1 MCEDACVCVQSLEIH
16 KGNLEG
22 ANCVNTILFA
32 IYGCAIKFINF
43 PCVHVLSN

>member
-32 IYGCAIKFINF
+32 IYGLPLSSSTF
-43 PCVHVLSN
+43 PVYMC